1 MSWSTSTSILFWTP
15 SLTLHRLPYPT
26 ETRWMSFDTLFF
38 VLGGSFSMTS
48 IIVFK
53 VPRLLQLTKEKA
65 NPISLFM
72 LSRSDDIYLSYLE
85 IGLHICTWSYVF
97 TLQSID
103 HRKNGSSWTITSS
116 TSTVHTFYTLSSSS
130 VLLFSYLRFLLTYTT
145 VWISTESSSTKTSF
159 LIPFGLFDLSIF
171 SAYTTSEI

>member
-1 MSWSTSTSILFWTP
+1 
-15 SLTLHRLPYPT
+15 
-26 ETRWMSFDTLFF
+26 MSFDTLFF

-85 IGLHICTWSYVF
+85 IGLHICT
-97 TLQSID
+97 
-103 HRKNGSSWTITSS
+103 
-116 TSTVHTFYTLSSSS
+116 
-130 VLLFSYLRFLLTYTT
+130 
-145 VWISTESSSTKTSF
+145 
-159 LIPFGLFDLSIF
+159 
-171 SAYTTSEI
+171 